1 MSEKVVSKT
10 GTKTGFRAGYVGL
23 IGQPNAG
30 KSSLMNFL
38 IKEKVSIV
46 TNKPQTTRRRI
57 LGIHTTENAQ
67 TIFIDA
73 PGIIKAAKGL
83 NSFLEKEALAVIKE
97 SDVLLAVLNLD
108 QKSAEDAEVIL
119 EMVQNSKRP
128 WLAVITKMDMD
139 DKFHRVLILKEM
151 VEKFGSKAL
160 MMSTERNGDEYRDE
174 LLKQLELLLPI
185 ADAPLF
191 DDDIYTTENMRELVA
206 EIVREQCFE
215 NLNYEIPYQLA
226 VQVRKYDEE
235 AKPCP
240 KIYVDVLVAKDS
252 HKPILIGKG
261 AELIKKISQKS
272 RQEIEKLVGEKI
284 FLEVNVVVKDNWFEH
299 TQTMKELG
307 YVIERK

>member
-1 MSEKVVSKT
+1 MSYK
-10 GTKTGFRAGYVGL
+10 AGYVGL

-30 KSSLMNFL
+30 KSSLMNYI

-57 LGIHTTENAQ
+57 LGIHTAEQAQ
-67 TIFIDA
+67 IVFIDA
-73 PGIIKAAKGL
+73 PGVIKATKGL
-83 NSFLEKEALAVIKE
+83 NSFLEKEAMDVIRE
-97 SDVLLAVLNLD
+97 SDALVAVLSLD
-108 QKSAEDAEVIL
+108 QGTAEEAEQIL
-119 EMVQNSKRP
+119 EMVKSSRKP
-128 WLAVITKMDMD
+128 WVAVINKIDLD
-139 DKFHRVLILKEM
+139 EKFHRVLILKEM
-151 VEKFGSKAL
+151 IQKFGGKAIL
-160 MMSTERNGDEYRDE
+160 ISTQKPEDDYRTDF
-174 LLKQLELLLPI
+174 LKAIEDILPE
-185 ADAPLF
+185 ATHPLYE
-191 DDDIYTTENMRELVA
+191 DDIYTTENMRELVA

-252 HKPILIGKG
+252 QKPILIGKG

-272 RQEIEKLVGEKI
+272 RQELEKIIGEKI

-299 TQTMKELG
+299 LQTMKELG

>member
-1 MSEKVVSKT
+1 MSYK
-10 GTKTGFRAGYVGL
+10 AGYVGL

-30 KSSLMNFL
+30 KSSLMNYL

-57 LGIHTTENAQ
+57 LGIHTTPQAQ

-73 PGIIKAAKGL
+73 PGVIKATKGL
-83 NSFLEKEALAVIKE
+83 NSFLEKEALDVIKE
-97 SDVLLAVLNLD
+97 SDVLVAVLNLD
-108 QKSAEDAEVIL
+108 QKSAEDAELIL
-119 EMVQNSKRP
+119 EMVKNSKRP
-128 WLAVITKMDMD
+128 WLAVITKVDME

-151 VEKFGSKAL
+151 VEKFGGKAIL
-160 MMSTERNGDEYRDE
+160 MSTQRENDEYRED
-174 LLKQLELLLPI
+174 LFKQIELLLP
-185 ADAPLF
+185 DAELPLF
-191 DDDIYTTENMRELVA
+191 EDDIYTTENMRELVA

-226 VQVRKYDEE
+226 VQVRQYDEF

-252 HKPILIGKG
+252 HKPIIIGKG

-272 RQEIEKLVGEKI
+272 RGEIEKLVGGKV

-299 TQTMKELG
+299 LQTMKELG

>member
-1 MSEKVVSKT
+1 MSYK
-10 GTKTGFRAGYVGL
+10 AGYVGL

-57 LGIHTTENAQ
+57 LGIHTTESAQ

-83 NSFLEKEALAVIKE
+83 NSFLEKEALDVIKE

-108 QKSAEDAEVIL
+108 QKSAEDAETIL
-119 EMVQNSKRP
+119 EMVKNSKRP

-139 DKFHRVLILKEM
+139 DKFHRGLILKEM
-151 VEKFGSKAL
+151 IEKFGGKAL
-160 MMSTERNGDEYRDE
+160 MMSIERNGDEYRDE
-174 LLKQLELLLPI
+174 LFKQLELLLPE

-272 RQEIEKLVGEKI
+272 RHEIEKLVGGKV

-299 TQTMKELG
+299 LQTMKELG

>member
-1 MSEKVVSKT
+1 MSYK
-10 GTKTGFRAGYVGL
+10 AGYVGL

-57 LGIHTTENAQ
+57 LGIHTTAASQ

-83 NSFLEKEALAVIKE
+83 NSFLEKEALDVIKE

-108 QKSAEDAEVIL
+108 QKSADDAEVIL
-119 EMVQNSKRP
+119 EMVKNSKRP
-128 WLAVITKMDMD
+128 WLAVITKVDME

-151 VEKFGSKAL
+151 VEKFGGKAL
-160 MMSTERNGDEYRDE
+160 LMSTERAGDDYRNE
-174 LLKQLELLLPI
+174 LLQQLENLLPV

-191 DDDIYTTENMRELVA
+191 EDDIYTTENMRELVA

-226 VQVRKYDEE
+226 VQVRQYDED

-240 KIYVDVLVAKDS
+240 KIYVDVLVAKES

-272 RQEIEKLVGEKI
+272 RGEIEKLVGEKV

-299 TQTMKELG
+299 LQTMKELG

>member
-1 MSEKVVSKT
+1 MSFK
-10 GTKTGFRAGYVGL
+10 AGYVGL

-30 KSSLMNFL
+30 KSSLMNYL

-57 LGIHTTENAQ
+57 LGIHTTAKAQ

-83 NSFLEKEALAVIKE
+83 NSFLEKEALDVIKE

-108 QKSAEDAEVIL
+108 QKSAEDAEIIL
-119 EMVQNSKRP
+119 DMVKNSKRP
-128 WLAVITKMDMD
+128 WLAVITKVDME

-151 VEKFGSKAL
+151 VEKSGGKAIL
-160 MMSTERNGDEYRDE
+160 MSTQREGDEYREDLFKE
-174 LLKQLELLLPI
+174 IEALLP
-185 ADAPLF
+185 DAEQPLF

-226 VQVRKYDEE
+226 VQVRQYDED

-252 HKPILIGKG
+252 HKPIIIGKG

-272 RQEIEKLVGEKI
+272 RQEIEKLVGGKV

-299 TQTMKELG
+299 LQTMKELG

>member
-1 MSEKVVSKT
+1 MSYK
-10 GTKTGFRAGYVGL
+10 AGYVGL

-30 KSSLMNFL
+30 KSSLMNYL

-57 LGIHTTENAQ
+57 LGIHTTPMSQ

-73 PGIIKAAKGL
+73 PGVIKAAKGL
-83 NSFLEKEALAVIKE
+83 NSFLEKEALDVIKE

-108 QKSAEDAEVIL
+108 QKSAEDAETIL
-119 EMVQNSKRP
+119 EMVKNAKRP
-128 WLAVITKMDMD
+128 WLAVITKVDME

-151 VEKFGSKAL
+151 VEKAGGKAIL
-160 MMSTERNGDEYRDE
+160 MSTMRDGDEYREDLFKE
-174 LLKQLELLLPI
+174 IEALLPK
-185 ADAPLF
+185 AEQALF
-191 DDDIYTTENMRELVA
+191 EDDIYTTENMRELVA

-252 HKPILIGKG
+252 HKPIIIGKG

-272 RQEIEKLVGEKI
+272 RGEIEKLVGGKV

-299 TQTMKELG
+299 LQTMKELG

>member
-1 MSEKVVSKT
+1 MSYK
-10 GTKTGFRAGYVGL
+10 AGYVGL

-30 KSSLMNFL
+30 KSSLMNYL

-57 LGIHTTENAQ
+57 LGIHTTPQSQ

-73 PGIIKAAKGL
+73 PGVIQAAKGL
-83 NSFLEKEALAVIKE
+83 NAFLEKEALDVIKE

-108 QKSAEDAEVIL
+108 QKTAEDAELIL
-119 EMVQNSKRP
+119 EMVKNSKRP
-128 WLAVITKMDMD
+128 WLAVITKVDME
-139 DKFHRVLILKEM
+139 DKFHRVLILKELVQKYGGKSILM
-151 VEKFGSKAL
+151 SVERGGDDY
-160 MMSTERNGDEYRDE
+160 RNE
-174 LLKQLELLLPI
+174 LLAAIETMLPVTEQ
-185 ADAPLF
+185 PLY

-226 VQVRKYDEE
+226 VQVRQYDEE

-240 KIYVDVLVAKDS
+240 KIYVDVLVAKES
-252 HKPILIGKG
+252 HKPIIIGKG
-261 AELIKKISQKS
+261 AEVIKKISQKS
-272 RQEIEKLVGEKI
+272 RQEIEKLVGGKI

-299 TQTMKELG
+299 LQTMKELG